1 MKYLIFFLAKHT
13 SSINQSFISVKTEQV
28 YVLISL
34 HKIISVQLTQCAHKR
49 CDILHMRFFIFTFFF
64 HQLSSWSLLLGIF
77 WFLVT
82 KLGEFYKSSKWW
94 KNHQKLQPCIK
105 VLNLSSHFRH
115 LGGRGAGGYWR
126 WRGIYLW
133 DVEGKETGHW
143 QSVDNVRENCCKG
156 RSSHN
161 WHLQRLLLQNFW
173 SKASYHSFLCKQK
186 DFICHIIKSQPTQ
199 HPSLKQQKMQNNFHF
214 SLDWDWKSES
224 VTNQPTYMGRC

>member
-1 MKYLIFFLAKHT
+1 M
-13 SSINQSFISVKTEQV
+13 
-28 YVLISL
+28 YVSISL

-115 LGGRGAGGYWR
+115 LGGRGREVIGDGEVSIFEML
-126 WRGIYLW
+126 RGKKL
-133 DVEGKETGHW
+133 DTGKVSTIRGEIAAKGDRLTI
-143 QSVDNVRENCCKG
+143 DIFEDFCC
-156 RSSHN
+156 
-161 WHLQRLLLQNFW
+161 RL
-173 SKASYHSFLCKQK
+173 SKASVTVFYANRRISSAITSKVNPLN
-186 DFICHIIKSQPTQ
+186 IL
-199 HPSLKQQKMQNNFHF
+199 PSNSK
-214 SLDWDWKSES
+214 
-224 VTNQPTYMGRC
+224 RCRTIQ